1 MMQKIMFVVMALLL
15 SLSANVFQY
24 SYFGEKVEA
33 LKADKADQA
42 EFYQDV
48 VDRQSKA
55 LAMMERQAEVER
67 QVSLENKERLAEI
80 QAATLSTASKLDL
93 LGSQNEDIQSW
104 YDTPVPP
111 DVIQLLNESANTG
124 DGYRSEEPLSAWRI
138 PSSNSNS
145 YLAEYIRQ
153 RSNE

>member
-1 MMQKIMFVVMALLL
+1 MQKIMIMVMALLL

-24 SYFGEKVEA
+24 SYFGEKVET
-33 LKADKADQA
+33 LKADKAEQA

-55 LAMMERQAEVER
+55 LAMMEKQALVER
-67 QVSLENKERLAEI
+67 KVSLENKERLAEI

-93 LGSQNEDIQSW
+93 LGSQNEEIQNW

-111 DVIQLLNESANTG
+111 DVIQLLNESANQG
-124 DGYRSEEPLSAWRI
+124 NSYGGEASLPSWRI
-138 PSSNSNS
+138 PNSNSNS
-145 YLAEYIRQ
+145 YFGEYVRQ
-153 RSNE
+153 SYQE